1 MRSSSLFSMKALS
14 FRFTIDSSDDRLCI
28 TLGEKALALKNNDET
43 SKDRFKSEVLGIVVL
58 ALGSEAA

>member
-1 MRSSSLFSMKALS
+1 MKALS